1 MTTTCIPLLYGR
13 QELSVEVPDANLLGV
28 YYPGAD
34 PGALAG
40 PNVPGPDRLLQQ
52 AMANPLGT
60 PRLREMAIPGQKIAI
75 ITSDLTRPTP
85 SGQMLPFVIEE
96 LEAAG
101 IPDND
106 VVIVLALG
114 LHRPMTEQEIATCI
128 PPEIYQRYR
137 VINHD
142 PEDTIHLGV
151 TSRGT
156 PVEIFRPVVE
166 ADLRIC
172 LGNIEFHYFAGYSG
186 GAKAILP
193 GCASRKCV
201 TANHSWMIKPGA
213 AAASLDDN
221 PVRLDLE
228 EGVAMLGT
236 DGKGVDFILNVVL
249 DNEHQI
255 AAAYAGDVREAHR
268 LGCDFVHQRGTVD
281 TSGPGDIVIASA
293 GGFPKDINYYQ
304 AHKALENA
312 RYFVRPGGVIIL
324 VAECSEGIGN
334 KLMEQWLMDIPSAD
348 ETLHRIQ
355 QEFVLG
361 GHKAAAIA
369 MIQKQADIYLVS
381 GMPDAAVR
389 QMRCF
394 PFPAV
399 QVALDT
405 AIEKLGTGCR
415 VVVLPLAGSTLPS
428 SIQGTSQE
436 GEPGAAQMVDRFSR

>member
-1 MTTTCIPLLYGR
+1 MTTTRIPVLYGR
-13 QELSVEVPDANLLGV
+13 QELSVEVPAANLLGV
-28 YYPGAD
+28 YYPGTEPDAPD
-34 PGALAG
+34 GTL
-40 PNVPGPDRLLQQ
+40 VPDQDRLLQQ
-52 AMANPLGT
+52 AMANPVGT
-60 PRLREMAIPGQKIAI
+60 PRLWELAKPGKKIAI

-85 SGQMLPFVIEE
+85 SAQMLPFIIKE
-96 LEAAG
+96 LDAAG
-101 IPDND
+101 IPDED
-106 VVIVLALG
+106 VCIVLALG
-114 LHRPMTEQEIATCI
+114 LHRPMTAQEIATCFS
-128 PPEIYQRYR
+128 PEILQRYQ

-142 PEDTIHLGV
+142 PDDTIHLGV

-201 TANHSWMIKPGA
+201 TANHSWMTKPGA
-213 AAASLDDN
+213 AAASLDEN

-249 DNEHQI
+249 DNEHEI
-255 AAAYAGDVREAHR
+255 TTAYAGDVREAHR

-281 TSGPGDIVIASA
+281 TPGPGDIVVASA

-312 RYFVRPGGVIIL
+312 KYFVRPGGIIIL
-324 VAECSEGIGN
+324 AAECTEGIGN
-334 KLMEQWLMDIPSAD
+334 KMMEHWLMDIPSAD
-348 ETLHRIQ
+348 ETIDRIQ

-369 MIQKQADIYLVS
+369 LIQKQADIYLVS

-394 PFPAV
+394 PFPTLQA
-399 QVALDT
+399 ALDA
-405 AIEKLGTGCR
+405 AIDKLGDSSR
-415 VVVLPLAGSTLPS
+415 VIVLPLAGSTLPS
-428 SIQGTSQE
+428 SIRSTSPE
-436 GEPGAAQMVDRFSR
+436 GYPGVPKPVDRFRR